1 VGSVLGSM
9 GFSSNRFLKR
19 RKTMKIATKLTLA
32 LVIALVVAAVPLYV
46 YTRPAQLQDG
56 TLQIKGAVTNP
67 LSITFSQLQTY
78 MPTTLQVTLSSS
90 SHASDNGVFNYTG
103 VQLRALLEQVNVSAN
118 ATSVFIQASDGYGT
132 TIPIQDVMNQ
142 NTIIA
147 YQKNGAA
154 LSALKNGGEGPLRL
168 IIGSDEFAQ
177 RWVRGVA
184 AIEVR

>member
-1 VGSVLGSM
+1 M
-9 GFSSNRFLKR
+9 M
-19 RKTMKIATKLTLA
+19 KTSTKAVLA
-32 LVIALVVAAVPLYV
+32 LIIVLVVAAIPLYV
-46 YTRPAQLQDG
+46 YTRPAQVQEG
-56 TLQIKGAVTNP
+56 TLQIKGQVPNP
-67 LSITFSQLQTY
+67 QNISFSQLQTY
-78 MPTTLQVTLSSS
+78 TPTTLQVTLSSS

-103 VQLRALLEQVNVSAN
+103 VQLRALLEQANASAN

-147 YQKNGAA
+147 YQKNGSA
-154 LSALKNGGEGPLRL
+154 LSALKDGGEGPLRL